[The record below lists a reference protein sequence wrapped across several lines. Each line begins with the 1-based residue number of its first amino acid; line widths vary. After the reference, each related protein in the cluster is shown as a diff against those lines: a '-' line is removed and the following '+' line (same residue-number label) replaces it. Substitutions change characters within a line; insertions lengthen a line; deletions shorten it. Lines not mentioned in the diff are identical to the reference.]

1 VQSIWQSGVLDPQGP
16 IGAAEKLILINA
28 TVVMLAV
35 VVPVI
40 VLTLGFAW
48 WFRAGNAKARYLPDW
63 EYSGPIELLVWAIPA
78 LVVMFLAG
86 IAWIGTHDLDPPKPL
101 ASQTRPLEIQVVSL
115 DWKWLFI
122 YPEQGIASVN
132 RLPVPIGTPL
142 HFSITSAS
150 VMNSFF
156 VPQLGSQIYAMGGMT
171 TRLVLQADNPGTFVG
186 RSVQFSGAGFSDMRF
201 DVVALPPAAFEDW
214 VKQTR
219 GAGGTLDAANY
230 ARLVRPSIAVPPATF
245 GTVMPRMFEAAI
257 HATVR

>member
-1 VQSIWQSGVLDPQGP
+1 MITV
-16 IGAAEKLILINA
+16 ILIGGVA
-28 TVVMLAV
+28 WVGLHEVRPAG
-35 VVPVI
+35 PVY
-40 VLTLGFAW
+40 AQ
-48 WFRAGNAKARYLPDW
+48 ARPMN
-63 EYSGPIELLVWAIPA
+63 V
-78 LVVMFLAG
+78 
-86 IAWIGTHDLDPPKPL
+86 
-101 ASQTRPLEIQVVSL
+101 QVVSL

-132 RLPVPIGTPL
+132 RLPVPVGTPL

-171 TRLVLQADNPGTFVG
+171 TRLVLQADNAGTYTG

-201 DVVALPPAAFEDW
+201 DVVALPPAAFDDW

-219 GAGGTLDAANY
+219 AAGGTLDATSY

-245 GTVMPRMFEAAI
+245 GAVMPKMFEAAI
-257 HATVR
+257 HNTAR